1 MHAIPPP
8 TRQPYTGRLR
18 DKDPISSKLPLIG
31 QMNPTIETRWRLSQ
45 GRAVAGFGSVPESY
59 QEERRDDYVEQIEG
73 EDDVLGSGIFD
84 RGGREGTVHPQ
95 LGVFSD
101 HPSLPGYIAREVQF
115 AVSKDVTDLTAGA
128 DVVVVPGGGMAYVE
142 RGGRNVGPL
151 RTDDHMN
158 PYVLLGGGRRAPA
171 GPVRVASPMAQGVPT
186 AHPDGGTTLS
196 HATPTDVPMEPAKDK
211 FSADNAQFNT
221 AFQQN
226 VPIGGLGVYPW
237 RGPVRAYGAD
247 PPAPS
252 TSWGSYLAAGA
263 IVGVAAAIFMG
274 TVKMPGRRRAAR

>member
-1 MHAIPPP
+1 M
-8 TRQPYTGRLR
+8 GRLR
-18 DKDPISSKLPLIG
+18 DKDPISSKLPFIG

-59 QEERRDDYVEQIEG
+59 QAERRDDYVEQIEG
-73 EDDVLGSGIFD
+73 EDDVFGSGIFD

-115 AVSKDVTDLTAGA
+115 AVSKDVKDITAGA
-128 DVVVVPGGGMAYVE
+128 EVVVVPGGGMAYVE

-151 RTDDHMN
+151 ETDDHMN
-158 PYVLLGGGRRAPA
+158 PYVMLGGGRRALV
-171 GPVRVASPMAQGVPT
+171 GGVRVASPTAQGVPT
-186 AHPDGGTTLS
+186 AHPDGGTTLTR
-196 HATPTDVPMEPAKDK
+196 ATPADVPMEPTKDK
-211 FSADNAQFNT
+211 FSADNAQYNT

-226 VPIGGLGVYPW
+226 APIGGLGVYPW